1 MRLPL
6 VVGVDGSDSSLEAV
20 DWAADEAVR
29 HPDLPLRLV
38 HASLWEQYEGDMSST
53 GDPGPVPPAAA
64 DRIVTAATARA
75 LRRAPAVRVE
85 TVVLAEDPV
94 YALLSEGHN
103 ATAVV
108 TGCRGRGEIPGL
120 LLGSVGLAVAG
131 HADGPVIVVRGT
143 AEGVAGAHERIVL
156 AVGEPGTSG
165 EAARFALC
173 EAAAR
178 HCALDVVRTWI
189 CPAHRAARHPLL
201 VGERGPG
208 HEEPAVT
215 AAACEEQ
222 ASALVDDVLRHPM
235 SGYPQVRVH
244 RCVLEGPARQV
255 LLDRSRAADLLVLG
269 VRRRNGDGGLQLG
282 LVAHA
287 LLHHALCPVAV
298 VPDFP

>member
-29 HPDLPLRLV
+29 HADLPLRLV

-64 DRIVTAATARA
+64 DRIVTAATERA

-85 TVVLAEDPV
+85 TMVLAEDPV
-94 YALLSEGHN
+94 YALLGEGHN

-143 AEGVAGAHERIVL
+143 AEGIAGAHERIVL

-178 HCALDVVRTWI
+178 HCALDVVRTWL

-201 VGERGPG
+201 VGDRGLG

-235 SGYPQVRVH
+235 SEYPQVRVH

-255 LLDRSRAADLLVLG
+255 LLHRSRAADLLVLG